1 MWYRTPGV
9 CQTTHGALRGAYGV
23 RAGLRHGVQCAGQP
37 QRGRPVIHVLLPLL
51 LLGCESCSG
60 GSRGGGG
67 EGGPEADS
75 GADTA
80 GDTGPVDSGEDCADG
95 CGDDEQGRDRDED
108 GWTDVDGDCDDRDP
122 GIHPGQP
129 EIPGNGVDEDC
140 DGSLASGVVT
150 LSDGDALWTGSA
162 SGYAVGWVV
171 ANAGDLVDGTDH
183 AIAVGAPVQPL
194 EAEDDGAA
202 DPPGVAALA
211 CGSGTGCGV
220 AATIS
225 WHDVQDSSVLFG
237 WLADSGWDVDA
248 DGVDDLAIG
257 DLLSDGELGVGSGML
272 WLFRGAIDDHTT
284 INDAWVS
291 VYGNEAY
298 DYIGGS
304 VDVVPGLAGV
314 GSVALCISAVHSY
327 GSHDV
332 ADPTPGMIGIW
343 PTAPHGSVLI
353 DDAPIQY
360 VGSDVFGYAGTAL
373 TGAGDVDGDGVPDLA
388 VGEPGAGQDGNRA
401 GRAYLV
407 DGPVEP
413 GVWALEDTRI
423 LEGTQPGDE
432 AGWRIAPAGDRDGDG
447 YDDLAIAAPITTDSG
462 VYLGTVYVVYGP
474 VPESGALAD
483 LSVAT
488 LVGELDGDHFG
499 LSLAVPGDWDDDG
512 LPDLAVGAPYY
523 TPYGPY
529 PGATYVFTGALEG
542 TVTATD
548 ADAIFV
554 GPHAGD
560 LFGFSMDGG
569 VDHDGDGVG
578 DLIIG
583 APYSDAG
590 GNVSGRIYLATREG
604 LRWR

>member
-1 MWYRTPGV
+1 M
-9 CQTTHGALRGAYGV
+9 
-23 RAGLRHGVQCAGQP
+23 
-37 QRGRPVIHVLLPLL
+37 IHLLLPLL
-51 LLGCESCSG
+51 LLGCKACSG
-60 GSRGGGG
+60 GGADGGG
-67 EGGPEADS
+67 EGGPAADS
-75 GADTA
+75 GADIP
-80 GDTGPVDSGEDCADG
+80 GDTGPVDSGDDCLDG

-122 GIHPGQP
+122 DIHPGQD

-150 LSDGDALWTGSA
+150 LSDDDALWTGEA

-202 DPPGVAALA
+202 DPPGVAALSCTAQGA
-211 CGSGTGCGV
+211 CDV
-220 AATIS
+220 AVSLS
-225 WHDVQDSSVLFG
+225 WHDVD
-237 WLADSGWDVDA
+237 
-248 DGVDDLAIG
+248 
-257 DLLSDGELGVGSGML
+257 
-272 WLFRGAIDDHTT
+272 
-284 INDAWVS
+284 
-291 VYGNEAY
+291 
-298 DYIGGS
+298 GGS
-304 VDVVPGLAGV
+304 VQFASFVGAGGDANGDGIADLMVGDPWMGKTEGVGFNSLWVLPGPLAPDMSVEDAMTVVRADDFFAYVGASSTVVDGLAQA
-314 GSVALCISAVHSY
+314 GSPALCAGALHVYASAH
-327 GSHDV
+327 GEDL
-332 ADPTPGMIGIW
+332 TPGMIGIW

-388 VGEPGAGQDGNRA
+388 VGEPGPGQDGARA

-407 DGPVEP
+407 EGPVEP
-413 GVWALEDTRI
+413 GIWALEDTRI

-432 AGWRIAPAGDRDGDG
+432 AGWRIAAAGDRDGDG
-447 YDDLAIAAPITTDSG
+447 YDDLAIAAPITTYSG
-462 VYLGTVYVVYGP
+462 VYLGTVHVVHGP
-474 VPESGALAD
+474 VPDSGALDD

-529 PGATYVFTGALEG
+529 PGATYVFTGGLEG

-560 LFGFSMDGG
+560 LFGFSMDGD

-590 GNVSGRIYLATREG
+590 GNVSGRIYLATRDG